1 MLLKKKTCYEGLPMG
16 NEFMTKPLSPQKE
29 YYSESEAARFLNI
42 SLAHL
47 YMLLDEF
54 VFNDG
59 SIRPMNLTFRDSDLV
74 LLEFWSKSHENP
86 KVIRMPK
93 RN

>member
-1 MLLKKKTCYEGLPMG
+1 MKTG
-16 NEFMTKPLSPQKE
+16 NEFMNKSLSPQKE

-42 SLAHL
+42 SLSHL

-59 SIRPMNLTFRDSDLV
+59 TARPANITFRESDLV
-74 LLEFWSKSHENP
+74 LLGFWSRSHENP

>member
-1 MLLKKKTCYEGLPMG
+1 MW

-42 SLAHL
+42 SVAHL

-59 SIRPMNLTFRDSDLV
+59 SGHYDNAPAPPRLQTPELAARPSDP
-74 LLEFWSKSHENP
+74 EP
-86 KVIRMPK
+86 
-93 RN
+93 

>member
-1 MLLKKKTCYEGLPMG
+1 MKL
-16 NEFMTKPLSPQKE
+16 MTKPLSPQKE
-29 YYSESEAARFLNI
+29 YYSESEAARLLNI
-42 SLAHL
+42 SVAHL

-59 SIRPMNLTFRDSDLV
+59 TVRPMNITFRESDLV
-74 LLEFWSKSHENP
+74 LLGFWSRSHENP

>member
-1 MLLKKKTCYEGLPMG
+1 M
-16 NEFMTKPLSPQKE
+16 NFMTTPLSPQKE

-59 SIRPMNLTFRDSDLV
+59 TVRPTNITFRESDLV
-74 LLEFWSKSHENP
+74 LLGFWSKSHENP

>member
-1 MLLKKKTCYEGLPMG
+1 MT
-16 NEFMTKPLSPQKE
+16 FMTKPLSPQKE

-42 SLAHL
+42 SMAHL

-59 SIRPMNLTFRDSDLV
+59 SIRPTNITFREADLV
-74 LLEFWSKSHENP
+74 LLGFWSRSHENP

>member
-1 MLLKKKTCYEGLPMG
+1 MW

-74 LLEFWSKSHENP
+74 LLEFWGKSHENP
-86 KVIRMPK
+86 KVIRIPK
-93 RN
+93 RNY

>member
-1 MLLKKKTCYEGLPMG
+1 
-16 NEFMTKPLSPQKE
+16 MTKPLSPQKA

-42 SLAHL
+42 SMAHL

-59 SIRPMNLTFRDSDLV
+59 TVRPMNLTFREADLV
-74 LLEFWSKSHENP
+74 LLGFWSRSHENP

>member
-1 MLLKKKTCYEGLPMG
+1 
-16 NEFMTKPLSPQKE
+16 MTKLSPQKE
-29 YYSESEAARFLNI
+29 YYSEIEAARMLSI
-42 SLAHL
+42 SLPHL
-47 YMLLDEF
+47 HMLLDEF

-59 SIRPMNLTFRDSDLV
+59 TVRPMNLTFRESDLV
-74 LLEFWSKSHENP
+74 LLEFWTRNHENP

>member
-1 MLLKKKTCYEGLPMG
+1 
-16 NEFMTKPLSPQKE
+16 MTTPLSPQKE

-59 SIRPMNLTFRDSDLV
+59 TVRPTNITFRESDLV
-74 LLEFWSKSHENP
+74 LLGFWSKSHENP